1 MPAGAEKDAL
11 HPTPYL
17 SVKPPYVR
25 RLFTTLP
32 VTGCRQGISVC
43 VCVCVCVYCF
53 GVVVCVCLSVCLS
66 VSVLFCDFL
75 SSGERGGAVL

>member
-11 HPTPYL
+11 HRTPYL

-25 RLFTTLP
+25 LLFTRYRLP
-32 VTGCRQGISVC
+32 AAGRAFQCLC
-43 VCVCVCVYCF
+43 VCVHYCF